1 MIAIRMVADLLTPAD
16 RRRFLSLLP
25 AMVLSSFVD
34 LAIVGGAA
42 GFFAL
47 LTNPAALRGDGAA
60 AALFTATGL
69 DQRQFLV
76 AVGLGVVALVL
87 GGNAFSAL
95 IVRALLRF
103 AWSQVTSIG
112 ERTLASHLHRPYTF
126 FLTHSSPQ
134 LSHQVL
140 VEVQSVVE
148 RIVVQATQT
157 LSRTLGGVLVAGWLF
172 WQEPGLTLLLVG
184 ALGLSYGLTYT
195 FLRRQMYR
203 LGATRSSANQTRHAV
218 ANESLTGIKEIKLHG
233 LEAEALRRF
242 RLASEEFASAMS
254 THASI
259 AVMPRY
265 TLESI
270 AIGGMVLVV
279 VYLLYTDRPVEG
291 TLGLVGTYA
300 IAAYRLL
307 PSLQAAFAVASYV
320 RFETAALSHIHQGI
334 ATAPRLTNV
343 APVEV
348 PFTREVSLSGVTFR
362 YPDTDRAILEGL
374 NLTFRRGTWT
384 ALVGSTGSGKTTLVD
399 LLMGLLAA
407 DEGELQVDGR
417 PIRTAGELA
426 GWQSRI
432 GYVPQSIFMSD
443 DTIAANVAFG
453 QATPDRDRVV
463 AAARLAAIDD
473 FVERELPQRWDTSV
487 GERGVR
493 LSGGQRQRLGIA
505 RAIYRQPDLLV
516 LDEATSALDNQ
527 TEARFVENLRAAYAD
542 TTVVMIAHRLSTTRY
557 CDQIL
562 LLDRG
567 RVLDRGT
574 YDELLDRSPL
584 FRQLV
589 SAAATDPAPLGPP
602 VAPPLAVEEP
612 PSE

>member
-334 ATAPRLTNV
+334 ATAPAADQRRPGGGPVHARGV
-343 APVEV
+343 AVGGHV
-348 PFTREVSLSGVTFR
+348 PLPGHRPRDPRGAEPHVPPGDL
-362 YPDTDRAILEGL
+362 DRAGGL
-374 NLTFRRGTWT
+374 DRLRKDHAGRP
-384 ALVGSTGSGKTTLVD
+384 
-399 LLMGLLAA
+399 
-407 DEGELQVDGR
+407 VDG
-417 PIRTAGELA
+417 A
-426 GWQSRI
+426 
-432 GYVPQSIFMSD
+432 
-443 DTIAANVAFG
+443 
-453 QATPDRDRVV
+453 
-463 AAARLAAIDD
+463 
-473 FVERELPQRWDTSV
+473 V
-487 GERGVR
+487 GRR
-493 LSGGQRQRLGIA
+493 RR
-505 RAIYRQPDLLV
+505 
-516 LDEATSALDNQ
+516 
-527 TEARFVENLRAAYAD
+527 RAA
-542 TTVVMIAHRLSTTRY
+542 
-557 CDQIL
+557 
-562 LLDRG
+562 G
-567 RVLDRGT
+567 RRA
-574 YDELLDRSPL
+574 P
-584 FRQLV
+584 
-589 SAAATDPAPLGPP
+589 DPDGR
-602 VAPPLAVEEP
+602 
-612 PSE
+612 